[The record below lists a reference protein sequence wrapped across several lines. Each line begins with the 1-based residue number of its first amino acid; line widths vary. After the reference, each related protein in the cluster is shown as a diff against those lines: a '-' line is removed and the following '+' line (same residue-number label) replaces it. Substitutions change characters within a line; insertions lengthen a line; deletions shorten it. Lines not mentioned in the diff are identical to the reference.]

1 MFNLIVL
8 ANRTLFKV
16 LLLASF
22 TLQAADLENETM
34 GKIEKL
40 PIKYPSSWI
49 FAHDPNFISLTEGK
63 VILVDVGSVN
73 KHYKGT
79 ITSAQFGSFIASS
92 SRNELYST
100 ETFYSRGTRG
110 KRTDVL
116 TISDKDNLA
125 VIAELILPGGKRGQ
139 VVTEKNSLQLVD
151 NDDFLLVFNF
161 TPAAS
166 ISIID
171 VEQRKILN
179 TIDIPGCSLIYPTG
193 QRGFSSLC
201 ADGGLLSFQ
210 FDRQG
215 EIIEQFTIP
224 PFFDAASDPLFEKS
238 VYINDTAY
246 FPSFLGK
253 MQPIDFSQSQPKIL
267 PTWSLVTDSERQKNW
282 RPGGWQIST
291 SHQDGYNGSH
301 KDGGTEVWVFNA
313 KSHKKIKTISLKN
326 HGVSIEVTTGEK
338 PLLVVTNADMNL
350 DVYSA
355 QNGKHIRMIGAIGV
369 MPIVLH
375 ATQ

>member
-1 MFNLIVL
+1 M
-8 ANRTLFKV
+8 
-16 LLLASF
+16 
-22 TLQAADLENETM
+22 
-34 GKIEKL
+34 
-40 PIKYPSSWI
+40 
-49 FAHDPNFISLTEGK
+49 
-63 VILVDVGSVN
+63 
-73 KHYKGT
+73 
-79 ITSAQFGSFIASS
+79 
-92 SRNELYST
+92 
-100 ETFYSRGTRG
+100 
-110 KRTDVL
+110 
-116 TISDKDNLA
+116 
-125 VIAELILPGGKRGQ
+125 
-139 VVTEKNSLQLVD
+139 
-151 NDDFLLVFNF
+151 
-161 TPAAS
+161 
-166 ISIID
+166 
-171 VEQRKILN
+171 
-179 TIDIPGCSLIYPTG
+179 
-193 QRGFSSLC
+193 C

-291 SHQDGYNGSH
+291 SHPDGQIYILMHQDVYNGSH